1 MPKTNPQLSMDMA
14 NLLSQSLAKETNEI
28 ALSALID
35 SFMTHQTVGLQNN
48 IPMDEK
54 SLKLVNSGLIDKR
67 SRVRTA
73 WAVAVSDVV
82 WNIKYSSTSGS
93 AVLSFSK
100 YIAKN
105 LLHTFKESTS
115 NPLQALQNGTITSA
129 YAISAASLGRWLG
142 WGDDQLGKPFVFYK
156 F

>member
-1 MPKTNPQLSMDMA
+1 MPKTDPQLSMDMA

-73 WAVAVSDVV
+73 WAVAVSEVV
-82 WNIKYSSTSGS
+82 WNLKYSSISD
-93 AVLSFSK
+93 
-100 YIAKN
+100 
-105 LLHTFKESTS
+105 LHS
-115 NPLQALQNGTITSA
+115 
-129 YAISAASLGRWLG
+129 
-142 WGDDQLGKPFVFYK
+142 
-156 F
+156 